1 MADGS
6 ILEPPVAPPVAP
18 VAPVAATPPVD
29 PPKPDWPDDW
39 REKIAGTDE
48 KELARLQR
56 LAAPTDLYKSY
67 RALEQRVSSGEL
79 KANKPFPDK
88 GTPEEQNAWRK
99 EQGIPEAP
107 DKYEIKLEGREIGE
121 DDKPLIDSF
130 LKEVHAVNMPPA
142 QAKAA
147 VAAYYKIQDEA
158 VKKAQDA
165 EAEKVRVT
173 EDTLRAEWGNDYRR
187 NLSVVD
193 GFLDGYVSAESPM
206 KGQIKNAVKG
216 NAEFAKLM
224 ARVALEIN
232 PAATVA
238 PNAGANLASSIDDE
252 IAQLE
257 KMMPNKQSDYWK
269 GPSAEKNQ
277 ARYRELLTARERV
290 KSK

>member
-1 MADGS
+1 MAEALLDDK
-6 ILEPPVAPPVAP
+6 
-18 VAPVAATPPVD
+18 ATDTKVVD
-29 PPKPDWPDDW
+29 TKAEDTKASDAKVEVKSDWPDDW
-39 REKIAGTDE
+39 RQKIAGTDE

-79 KANKPFPDK
+79 KADKPFPEK
-88 GTPEEQNAWRK
+88 GTPAEQNAWRK
-99 EQGIPEAP
+99 EQGIPESH
-107 DKYEIKLEGREIGE
+107 DKYEIKLEGREIGD

-130 LKEVHAVNMPPA
+130 LKEAHAVNMPPTH
-142 QAKAA
+142 AKAA
-147 VAAYYKIQDEA
+147 VAAYYKLQDEA
-158 VKKAQDA
+158 VKKAQEA
-165 EAEKVRVT
+165 EAEKIKTT

-206 KGQIKNAVKG
+206 KGQIKNAVKA

-232 PAATVA
+232 PSATVV

-252 IAQLE
+252 LAAIAKE
-257 KMMPNKQSDYWK
+257 RKTNPKAYF
-269 GPSAEKNQ
+269 KNETMLK
-277 ARYRELLTARERV
+277 RERELLDAKSRVQAR
-290 KSK
+290 K